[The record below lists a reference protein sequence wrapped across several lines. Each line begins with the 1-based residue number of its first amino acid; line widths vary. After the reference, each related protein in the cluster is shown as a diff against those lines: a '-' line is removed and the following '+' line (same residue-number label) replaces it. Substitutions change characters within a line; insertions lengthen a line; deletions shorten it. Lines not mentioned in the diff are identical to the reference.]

1 MKANTQSRIVTAAAM
16 LVAVASVSLSGC
28 APTAQ
33 VRSAPGADIAGYDT
47 FGFVKQFGTDRAGYS
62 SFLSTSLKS
71 AARTALEA
79 KGYTYS
85 DTNPQMLVNFSG
97 KSEQKTEVNPAV
109 GMGPGLYG
117 FRRGLYGGWAGYD
130 AVDQYDEGTVI
141 MDLVDASK
149 NELIWEGTS
158 NIRKNDIS
166 QWTDEDVQKM
176 VQTIM
181 AQVPAAR

>member
-1 MKANTQSRIVTAAAM
+1 MKTNIQSRVFSFVAI
-16 LVAVASVSLSGC
+16 LVAVASISLSGC
-28 APTAQ
+28 ASTAQ

-71 AARTALEA
+71 AATAALEA
-79 KGYTYS
+79 KGYKYT

-97 KSEQKTEVNPAV
+97 KSQQKTEVTP
-109 GMGPGLYG
+109 GMGPGLLG
-117 FRRGLYGGWAGYD
+117 FRAGLYGGWAGYN
-130 AVDQYDEGTVI
+130 AVEQYDEGTVI

-149 NELIWEGTS
+149 NELVWEGST
-158 NIRKNDIS
+158 NIVKNDMS
-166 QWTDEDVQKM
+166 QWTDKDVQKM

-181 AQVPAAR
+181 AQIPAAR